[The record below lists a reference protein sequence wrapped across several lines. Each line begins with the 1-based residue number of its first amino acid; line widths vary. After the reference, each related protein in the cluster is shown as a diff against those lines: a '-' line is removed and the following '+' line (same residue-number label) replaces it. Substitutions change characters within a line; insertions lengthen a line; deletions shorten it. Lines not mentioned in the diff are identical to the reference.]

1 MKAGKLPESV
11 LKRSVLNQLHMT
23 ADAQSVR
30 PAVGADFGA
39 VNLQSGETVVT
50 AVETRLLG
58 TGVIKGAS
66 VYAAMNNLACSGA
79 RFLGITVNLLMPTSA
94 NEQQLR
100 ECMQEIN
107 EICVSEQVPVLAG
120 HTETVRSVTEPVLT
134 VTAVG
139 VRGKKPVTNSQIKP
153 GMDILVTKWI
163 ALEGTAILAAAQE
176 AELQKRFAQPFID
189 RAKAFSGGL
198 SILPEAAAAVQSG
211 AAALHD
217 ISEGGIYGALWEMA
231 QCSGVGL
238 TIDLKKIPLRQET
251 VEICEYFDLNP
262 YKLLSGGSLL
272 AAAADGNGVVRKLE
286 QEGIP
291 AVIIGKATDSNDR
304 ILVNDGEC
312 RYLETAQTDELWK
325 MKHGV

>member
-11 LKRSVLNQLHMT
+11 LKRSVLNQLHMMT
-23 ADAQSVR
+23 DAQSVR

-39 VNLQSGETVVT
+39 VCLESGETVVT

-58 TGVIKGAS
+58 CGVLKGTS
-66 VYAAMNNLACSGA
+66 LYAALNNLACSGA
-79 RFLGITVNLLMPTSA
+79 RFLGVTVNLLMPTAA

-100 ECMQEIN
+100 ECVQEID
-107 EICVSEQVPVLAG
+107 EICMREQVPVLAG
-120 HTETVRSVTEPVLT
+120 HTEVVRSLTEPVLT

-139 VRGKKPVTNSQIKP
+139 VRGQVPVTNSQIKP

-176 AELQKRFAQPFID
+176 AELQKRFAQSFID
-189 RAKAFSGGL
+189 RAKEFSGCL
-198 SILPEAAAAVQSG
+198 SILPEAAVAVQSG

-217 ISEGGIYGALWEMA
+217 ISEGGIYGALWEMG

-238 TIDLKKIPLRQET
+238 TIDLKKIPVRQET
-251 VEICEYFDLNP
+251 IEICEYFDLNP

-286 QEGIP
+286 QAGIS
-291 AVIIGKATDSNDR
+291 AVIIGKATDRNDR
-304 ILVNDGEC
+304 VLVNGEEC

-325 MKHGV
+325 MKHGM